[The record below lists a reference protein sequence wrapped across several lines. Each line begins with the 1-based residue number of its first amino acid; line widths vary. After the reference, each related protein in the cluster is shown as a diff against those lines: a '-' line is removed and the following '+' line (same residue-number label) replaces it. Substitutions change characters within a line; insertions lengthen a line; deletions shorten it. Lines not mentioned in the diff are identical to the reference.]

1 MKTNPY
7 INLIDTMKTPKM
19 LFLWLLL
26 LALPFASFAQN
37 EEKTSSYFVALYT
50 LGENWDTEKQ
60 PHEQVYF
67 KEHSS
72 FLAQLRKEKKI
83 SVGARY
89 SDTGMLIIQGKDI
102 EEVQQMLH
110 EDLAIQHKLF
120 KLEIHPF
127 APFYKGCI
135 E

>member
-1 MKTNPY
+1 MKINPN
-7 INLIDTMKTPKM
+7 INIIDVIKTPKTLILW
-19 LFLWLLL
+19 LFLWV
-26 LALPFASFAQN
+26 LPFHSFSQS
-37 EEKTSSYFVALYT
+37 EEKTASYFVALYT

-60 PHEQVYF
+60 PHEQEYF

-83 SVGARY
+83 SLGARY
-89 SDTGMLIIQGKDI
+89 SDTGMLIILGKDLQ
-102 EEVQQMLH
+102 EVTGMLH
-110 EDLAIQHKLF
+110 KDLAIQHKLF

-127 APFYKGCI
+127 TPFYKGCI